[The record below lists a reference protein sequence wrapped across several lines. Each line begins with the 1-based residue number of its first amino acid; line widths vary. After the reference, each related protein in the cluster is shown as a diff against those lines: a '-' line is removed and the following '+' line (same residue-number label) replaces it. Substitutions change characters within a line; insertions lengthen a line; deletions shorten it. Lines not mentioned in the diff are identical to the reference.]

1 MKKIVLMLSLSIIFL
16 FNGSV
21 LAKNYEVIRFG
32 VDPNYAPFAYKDN
45 TGQLVG
51 FEVDIGNAICAH
63 LDVRCQWVEIDYD
76 AMIPSLKAGKIDAIL
91 ASMSITAARLKVI
104 DFTSEVFSS
113 PTAMVYRQGTRLEAP
128 SGQSV
133 GYLQGSIQEVYAKQ
147 VLAKAGMKVVAYPDQ
162 EQVYADLIT
171 GRLQA
176 SLQDAQQARSGFLRS
191 PRGAGFVLGP
201 VIESELMP
209 AKSAI
214 GLAKGNAALKGM
226 LDQGLA
232 ALHTD
237 GTYARLQ
244 DQYFDGMDMFSGN

>member
-21 LAKNYEVIRFG
+21 LSKNYEVIRFG

-147 VLAKAGMKVVAYPDQ
+147 VLAKEGMKVV
-162 EQVYADLIT
+162 
-171 GRLQA
+171 
-176 SLQDAQQARSGFLRS
+176 SLLYR
-191 PRGAGFVLGP
+191 
-201 VIESELMP
+201 
-209 AKSAI
+209 
-214 GLAKGNAALKGM
+214 AL
-226 LDQGLA
+226 L
-232 ALHTD
+232 
-237 GTYARLQ
+237 
-244 DQYFDGMDMFSGN
+244 

>member
-1 MKKIVLMLSLSIIFL
+1 
-16 FNGSV
+16 
-21 LAKNYEVIRFG
+21 
-32 VDPNYAPFAYKDN
+32 
-45 TGQLVG
+45 
-51 FEVDIGNAICAH
+51 
-63 LDVRCQWVEIDYD
+63 
-76 AMIPSLKAGKIDAIL
+76 MIPSLKAGKIDAIL

-176 SLQDAQQARSGFLRS
+176 SATRRTAS
-191 PRGAGFVLGP
+191 PQRIFT
-201 VIESELMP
+201 
-209 AKSAI
+209 
-214 GLAKGNAALKGM
+214 LAPWCRFCPWSC
-226 LDQGLA
+226 D
-232 ALHTD
+232 
-237 GTYARLQ
+237 
-244 DQYFDGMDMFSGN
+244 